1 MVHDEA
7 KHYFELHT
15 SLLPLRE
22 NEGGPATGL
31 LVRTLEDRLKMTL
44 DRVFR
49 LLGLRY
55 PPKQIYAAYLA
66 INRPSPDEH
75 ATAIEFL
82 DNVLE
87 RELKRVLLPLLDEDI
102 VLAQH
107 ARDLFRIERPNAETA
122 LRELIRGDD
131 VWLSSCAMAAAA
143 ELNARN
149 LIEDVRA
156 AGQKGGQEV
165 AQVAHYAEAALA

>member
-1 MVHDEA
+1 V
-7 KHYFELHT
+7 
-15 SLLPLRE
+15 
-22 NEGGPATGL
+22 
-31 LVRTLEDRLKMTL
+31 
-44 DRVFR
+44 
-49 LLGLRY
+49 
-55 PPKQIYAAYLA
+55 
-66 INRPSPDEH
+66 DEH
-75 ATAIEFL
+75 AAAIEFL

-107 ARDLFRIERPNAETA
+107 ARDLFRIERPDAETA

-165 AQVAHYAEAALA
+165 AQVAQYAEAALA